1 LAVFSGII
9 VEVSVLESITLGII
23 QGITEFIPVSS
34 SGHGVLAEYFFGMG
48 HDHLFLEF
56 INIGTVLALIIHFWP
71 KIMDMLEEV
80 IFRHNLK
87 LARNILI
94 SALPAGIVG
103 LAFAGAIEDAPFFA
117 SAWVVTVMMLVVGVM
132 MIRLDKLPRLS
143 GTKDGEHLA
152 PRRALGIG
160 LAQVIALIPGT
171 SRSAATI
178 IGGRLSGLSAA
189 ASAEY
194 SFLVSIPLMLGVI
207 AKLMLKASDRDYLVH
222 NLAPVI
228 VGNIFAFISGLL
240 AVGFLM
246 RYLSK
251 HNLAVF
257 GWYRVVVAV
266 VVMGVLLL
274 Q

>member
-1 LAVFSGII
+1 MSI
-9 VEVSVLESITLGII
+9 LESIILGII

-71 KIMDMLEEV
+71 KIMDMFEEV
-80 IFRHNLK
+80 VFRHNLK

-103 LAFAGAIEDAPFFA
+103 LFFANAIEEAPFF
-117 SAWVVTVMMLVVGVM
+117 SSPWVVAIMMLLVGVV
-132 MIRLDKLPRLS
+132 MIRLEKLPRLS
-143 GTKDGEHLA
+143 SVEDGEHLS

-160 LAQVIALIPGT
+160 LAQVVALIPGT
-171 SRSAATI
+171 SRSGATI
-178 IGGRLSGLSAA
+178 IGGRLSGLDPAA
-189 ASAEY
+189 AAEY
-194 SFLVSIPLMLGVI
+194 SFLLSIPLMLGVI
-207 AKLMLKASDRDYLVH
+207 AKLMIKGSDREYMVQ
-222 NLAPVI
+222 NLAPI
-228 VGNIFAFISGLL
+228 LVGNIFAFISGLL

-246 RYLSK
+246 RYLAK
-251 HNLAVF
+251 RNFAVF